1 MKQILFFLLIGLVTP
16 NMLFAQRV
24 PAQALRTAIKGRN
37 VVLTKDLK
45 PLSNTS
51 IEALVSRGKSKL
63 VLQRALGVA
72 WQRQD
77 PVSSVLKDGEIHRA
91 LLRHWWRQAS
101 IYKYRWEEKN
111 TLGLNSWLI
120 VLGHRIREG
129 MKFNSSNL
137 QILEEQLLLAQADA
151 EREFKQRYQYIPLP
165 RNYEN
170 TPDYLSLLSE
180 SVAHRL
186 DTYFL
191 PLLAT
196 ADRVRLLQV
205 LMHGMFSGPVDWTE
219 LHTAVLFREIR
230 ECLHARARKMKQVEL
245 YGKMKDLLRQTARK
259 TAQEAAHNSISSML
273 KLREMYIEDLQEATS
288 IFADDKKGKKDWEM
302 LIDFFQTKQRY
313 TPSNS

>member
-1 MKQILFFLLIGLVTP
+1 MKEILL
-16 NMLFAQRV
+16 
-24 PAQALRTAIKGRN
+24 
-37 VVLTKDLK
+37 
-45 PLSNTS
+45 
-51 IEALVSRGKSKL
+51 
-63 VLQRALGVA
+63 
-72 WQRQD
+72 
-77 PVSSVLKDGEIHRA
+77 LKDGEIHRA